1 MNLQE
6 QKVAYE
12 QINHLGFWIEI
23 EICILFDLH
32 SLHSCRNVGKSLDQV
47 TLACLILKVYVFS
60 AM

>member
-32 SLHSCRNVGKSLDQV
+32 SLHSCRNVGKLHEKSWE
-47 TLACLILKVYVFS
+47 KS
-60 AM
+60 